1 MAKEGD
7 TSHDEKIHDDDK
19 IRIGGSD
26 SELEALPEVLKDGH
40 TAEEF
45 DVSLR
50 LPGMLG
56 VHEDNDLDPAES
68 KRVKRKLDWRI
79 IPLLCSSVAFY

>member
-1 MAKEGD
+1 MSKEVD
-7 TSHDEKIHDDDK
+7 SSRDEKLHDDEK
-19 IRIGGSD
+19 VRIGGSD

-40 TAEEF
+40 TIQEF

-56 VHEDNDLDPAES
+56 VHEHDVDPIES
-68 KRVKRKLDWRI
+68 RQVKRKLDWHI
-79 IPLLCSSVAFY
+79 LPLLFS